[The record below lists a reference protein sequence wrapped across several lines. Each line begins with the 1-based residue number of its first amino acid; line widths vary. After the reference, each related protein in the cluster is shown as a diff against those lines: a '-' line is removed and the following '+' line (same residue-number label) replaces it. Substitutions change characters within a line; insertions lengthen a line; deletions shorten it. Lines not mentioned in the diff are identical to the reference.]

1 MNFTDE
7 ELLQELVKRF
17 ENSNLLIAE
26 QKNLM
31 SQLEKM
37 NEKLLGSEK
46 VQSMFL
52 SNIRNEINN
61 PLTSIMG
68 LANELMGHLK
78 EDQGFQ
84 KKAELIYNEGF
95 LLEFQL
101 ANIFIAAEMEAGET
115 TPHIVQVNIENL
127 ISNTI
132 NSYQHLLDKKKLR
145 VKLESTLPK
154 NEKFKTDAEKF
165 KTILCNLLMNAIE
178 FSPSES
184 NIDIKISINAE
195 RILELNII
203 DKGIGIPE
211 ESIEVIFDRFV
222 QLDSGSTK
230 LYMGHGIGLT
240 VVKSIL
246 EFLEGGIELSSK
258 INQGSTFTVHL
269 PESHTSDEM
278 DEFAQDGN
286 EFMFFDEDMED
297 L

>member
-7 ELLQELVKRF
+7 ELLQELKNRF
-17 ENSNLLIAE
+17 DNSKALIAE

-31 SQLEKM
+31 NQLEKM
-37 NEKLLGSEK
+37 NEKLLDSEK

-68 LANELMGHLK
+68 LANDLVQYLK
-78 EDQGFQ
+78 TEKGYC
-84 KKAELIYNEGF
+84 KKAELIYSEGF

-115 TPHIVQVNIENL
+115 APHIVNVDIKHLVE
-127 ISNTI
+127 STI
-132 NSYQHLLDKKKLR
+132 KSYQHLLDKKNLS
-145 VKLESTLPK
+145 VDFNYDIQSGD
-154 NEKFKTDAEKF
+154 KFKTDAEKF
-165 KTILCNLLMNAIE
+165 KIVLCNLLMNAIE

-184 NIDIKISINAE
+184 KIYINVTVDSE
-195 RILELNII
+195 RTLELSIK
-203 DKGIGIPE
+203 DDGIGIPE
-211 ESIEVIFDRFV
+211 ESLEIIFDRFV

-230 LYMGHGIGLT
+230 LYAGHGIGLT

-258 INQGSTFTVHL
+258 LNKGSTFTVHL
-269 PESHTSDEM
+269 PESQTATEM
-278 DEFAQDGN
+278 NEFAEDGN
-286 EFMFFDEDMED
+286 EFMFFDEDIED

>member
-7 ELLQELVKRF
+7 ELLQELKNRF
-17 ENSNLLIAE
+17 DNSKQLIAE
-26 QKNLM
+26 QKDLM

-37 NEKLLGSEK
+37 NEKLLDSEK

-68 LANELMGHLK
+68 LAGDLVQYLK
-78 EDQGFQ
+78 TEKGYC
-84 KKAELIYNEGF
+84 KKAELIFSEGF

-115 TPHIVQVNIENL
+115 APHVVNVDVQQL
-127 ISNTI
+127 IASTI
-132 NSYQHLLDKKKLR
+132 KSYQHLLDKKNLSVEFNSEIK
-145 VKLESTLPK
+145 EGD
-154 NEKFKTDAEKF
+154 KFKTDAEKF
-165 KTILCNLLMNAIE
+165 KIVFCNLLMNAIE
-178 FSPSES
+178 FSPSDS
-184 NIDIKISINAE
+184 NISVSVGINAD
-195 RILELNII
+195 RLLELSIK
-203 DKGIGIPE
+203 DDGIGIPE
-211 ESIEVIFDRFV
+211 ESIEIIFDRFV

-230 LYMGHGIGLT
+230 LYAGHGIGLT

-258 INQGSTFTVHL
+258 LNKGSTFTVHL
-269 PESHTSDEM
+269 PESHTAEEM
-278 DEFAQDGN
+278 DEFADEGN